1 MPRGSINTSSE
12 VTNRPDVSHARQST
26 SNASTHTSPTIKQPD
41 SGVGCKLDPT
51 LYKDIANGLVEGRTI
66 SDLANSYG
74 VSPSTVSVLRN
85 RHYDSI
91 PQPKQRLAT
100 KLGGVAEAAA
110 DRMLQMIEDG
120 TVSDRAL
127 PVMAGVSIEKA
138 MLLSGAVPTSRVEH
152 VSVKS
157 DSIGDILDRLPAA
170 NTVPVA
176 NESSGDDS

>member
-12 VTNRPDVSHARQST
+12 VINRPDVSRDGKQTNGDST
-26 SNASTHTSPTIKQPD
+26 TSSPDIIQPE
-41 SGVGCKLDPT
+41 SGIGCKMDPVK
-51 LYKDIANGLVEGRTI
+51 YQDITAGLIEGRTVG
-66 SDLANSYG
+66 DLANSYG

-138 MLLSGAVPTSRVEH
+138 MLLSGAVPTTRVEH
-152 VSVKS
+152 ISVKS
-157 DSIGDILDRLPAA
+157 DSIGEILDRLPAA
-170 NTVPVA
+170 SVVPVA
-176 NESSGDDS
+176 GKGDGTDA

>member
-12 VTNRPDVSHARQST
+12 VINRPDVSHARQST
-26 SNASTHTSPTIKQPD
+26 SNASMNTSPAIKQPET
-41 SGVGCKLDPT
+41 GVGCKLDPEV
-51 LYKDIANGLVEGRTI
+51 YQDIANGLVEGRTVA
-66 SDLANSYG
+66 DLANTYG

-176 NESSGDDS
+176 NEGSGDDS

>member
-1 MPRGSINTSSE
+1 MARGSINTSSE
-12 VTNRPDVSHARQST
+12 VTNRPDVIRDKKQT
-26 SNASTHTSPTIKQPD
+26 NGASTTSSPAMVQPE
-41 SGVGCKLDPT
+41 SGIGCKLDPVK
-51 LYKDIANGLVEGRTI
+51 YQDITNGLIEGRTVG
-66 SDLANSYG
+66 DLANAYG

-138 MLLSGAVPTSRVEH
+138 MLLSGAVPTTRVEH
-152 VSVKS
+152 ISVKS
-157 DSIGDILDRLPAA
+157 DSIGEILDRLPEA
-170 NTVPVA
+170 NVVPVA
-176 NESSGDDS
+176 GKGDGADA

>member
-1 MPRGSINTSSE
+1 MPQGSINTSSE
-12 VTNRPDVSHARQST
+12 VTNRPDIGPARKPTNS
-26 SNASTHTSPTIKQPD
+26 ASMNTSPIIKQPD
-41 SGVGCKLDPT
+41 SGVGCKLDPAM
-51 LYKDIANGLVEGRTI
+51 YQDIANGLVEGRTI
-66 SDLANSYG
+66 NDLANSYG
-74 VSPSTVSVLRN
+74 VSPSTVGVLRN
-85 RHYDSI
+85 RHFDSI

-120 TVSDRAL
+120 SVSDRAL

-138 MLLSGAVPTSRVEH
+138 MLLSGSVPTTRIEH

-157 DSIGDILDRLPAA
+157 DSIGEILDRLPSA

-176 NESSGDDS
+176 SKGDGTDA

>member
-26 SNASTHTSPTIKQPD
+26 SNASMNTSPAIKQPEA
-41 SGVGCKLDPT
+41 GVGCKMDPEV
-51 LYKDIANGLVEGRTI
+51 YQDVANGLIEGRTVA
-66 SDLANSYG
+66 DLANSYG

-110 DRMLQMIEDG
+110 DRMLQMIEAG

-138 MLLSGAVPTSRVEH
+138 MLLSGSVPTTRIEH

-157 DSIGDILDRLPAA
+157 DSIGEILDRLPSA
-170 NTVPVA
+170 NAVPLA
-176 NESSGDDS
+176 SEGDGSDA